1 MRRRFRLLRFKKSTG
16 DYLSLV
22 VEWQDAQGTSRSKV
36 VRSYGA
42 DTAWSSSQAQA
53 DLEELQRLAGGE
65 EAPIPVG
72 TLNDAV
78 WAGFQQT
85 LEDPIAALPSLP
97 LLAARDLI
105 HLGSYVL
112 AQASGNLEQ
121 KVLATQPE
129 MPARERRRLVTW
141 LGALS
146 EQDRGL
152 ALAYRWRME
161 P

>member
-1 MRRRFRLLRFKKSTG
+1 M
-16 DYLSLV
+16 
-22 VEWQDAQGTSRSKV
+22 
-36 VRSYGA
+36 RSYGA
-42 DTAWSSSQAQA
+42 DTAWSRAQAQA

-85 LEDPIAALPSLP
+85 PQDPIAALPSLP

-105 HLGSYVL
+105 HLGGYVL
-112 AQASGNLEQ
+112 AQASGDLEQ

-129 MPARERRRLVTW
+129 MPAVEGILSHYRTARRRPSQEELRRRPDRRALV
-141 LGALS
+141 
-146 EQDRGL
+146 
-152 ALAYRWRME
+152 
-161 P
+161 